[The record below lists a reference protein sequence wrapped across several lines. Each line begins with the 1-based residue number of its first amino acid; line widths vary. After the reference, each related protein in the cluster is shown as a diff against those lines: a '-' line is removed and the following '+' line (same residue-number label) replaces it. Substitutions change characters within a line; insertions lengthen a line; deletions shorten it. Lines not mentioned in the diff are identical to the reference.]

1 MASAN
6 ELIAIINK
14 FSLTDRLKIIEEVL
28 RGIREDNVV
37 VQQEG
42 EKEVHMPPK
51 ILELAGVMTEEEASV
66 FENAIEESRKID
78 EGDW

>member
-14 FSLTDRLKIIEEVL
+14 FSLTERLKIIEEVL
-28 RGIREDNVV
+28 RRIREDNVV

-42 EKEVHMPPK
+42 EKGVYMPPK
-51 ILELAGVMTEEEASV
+51 ILELAGVMTEEEASA
-66 FENAIEESRKID
+66 FENAVEESRKID
-78 EGDW
+78 ESEW